1 LQENVKFW
9 SSMCIFWM
17 RGDHHSIGLL
27 VKQHNMPETSLTK
40 ESAGN
45 APCVPTTSWRNWTN
59 LMEISLN
66 KIKWFGWYGCS
77 WSEEGGDTMPSALK
91 CLIEW
96 VFLFQKFYF
105 YFKLCFIFSIN
116 HFSYIKLYMHYN
128 GLYIVQWCKW
138 CWSYVWHLWKC
149 PMNHHILYWPLNPKN
164 AELGDEGHFQQE
176 KKWNT
181 F

>member
-1 LQENVKFW
+1 VAKGKTCKKMLIFL

-59 LMEISLN
+59 PMEMSLN

-77 WSEEGGDTMPSALK
+77 WSEEGGG
-91 CLIEW
+91 I
-96 VFLFQKFYF
+96 
-105 YFKLCFIFSIN
+105 
-116 HFSYIKLYMHYN
+116 YN
-128 GLYIVQWCKW
+128 AIRSQMFNWM
-138 CWSYVWHLWKC
+138 S
-149 PMNHHILYWPLNPKN
+149 N
-164 AELGDEGHFQQE
+164 F
-176 KKWNT
+176 
-181 F
+181 